1 MINAEQQQLFDE
13 AVTRYGPRCFWN
25 LPVKPSE
32 AGLAAIA
39 QRLRMTGDMAAWN
52 LAGRIKASFGSTGPD
67 LFPWPEIADPDV
79 KPGPI
84 HFFPASNSN
93 GLPHMA
99 DIAVSLALTTAGRR
113 QVRDYVDLTL
123 IHEHIMP
130 LWHVLWAA
138 PGKDSQWSPLSLAE
152 KIARTNQFAQ
162 AEIDEEVWS
171 LVDLSAPSIGVT
183 IRNAVEEARQAFE
196 RLPPETAG
204 CLFVDEHGD
213 PARSVDE
220 VLSSDSP
227 YRPIAPQHGG
237 TWPSGPD
244 IDRAMITRII
254 ERWP

>member
-1 MINAEQQQLFDE
+1 
-13 AVTRYGPRCFWN
+13 
-25 LPVKPSE
+25 
-32 AGLAAIA
+32 
-39 QRLRMTGDMAAWN
+39 
-52 LAGRIKASFGSTGPD
+52 
-67 LFPWPEIADPDV
+67 
-79 KPGPI
+79 
-84 HFFPASNSN
+84 
-93 GLPHMA
+93 
-99 DIAVSLALTTAGRR
+99 
-113 QVRDYVDLTL
+113 
-123 IHEHIMP
+123 MP